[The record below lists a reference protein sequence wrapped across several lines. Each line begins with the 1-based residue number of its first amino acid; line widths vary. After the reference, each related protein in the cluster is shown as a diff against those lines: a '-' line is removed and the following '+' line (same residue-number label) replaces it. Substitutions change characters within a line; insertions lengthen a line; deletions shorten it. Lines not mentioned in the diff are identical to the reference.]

1 MKRISLTQKTNCFL
15 LIFLCFL
22 WTSSGYLSW
31 LYRLMEFTSGIWVDL
46 LTEVVGYLFQALG
59 LLLFAL
65 IVRRC
70 PEAAGR
76 LPFSLVVSADF
87 LMIVLSALSRSLTAA
102 LVFGYCMNILHGV
115 VAGYYLYRLAS
126 VVQWQNRSLV
136 FGAGYALA
144 SIGSWFLSLW
154 GSANFLRSPYV
165 LFVYGILAALTVLLM
180 VQQREVPFH
189 DIRFD
194 GEKPSLRLIALAGA
208 TVFLLSLVKNLG
220 FSFPAADV
228 AQGISLELSRVFYA
242 AGLVIAGIVGDR
254 ERKYGAICCV
264 ASLSV
269 PFLMIALSG
278 SLGPS
283 YVFWVLNYLLF
294 GFFTV
299 FRVILFSDIARKDA
313 SLLYLSGF
321 GLLFGR
327 LGDAAGTYGCISL
340 SGHMV
345 ALVSIAAVL
354 FAVTILAF
362 FLLYHQVYIPAPIKA
377 KSEQERFDG
386 FAAQYELSSRE
397 REILQL
403 ILEGQSN
410 PEMAANLYISEST
423 VKFHIHNLL
432 KKTGCENRVSLVAC
446 YRAS

>member
-1 MKRISLTQKTNCFL
+1 MKRISLTQKTSCFL

-31 LYRLMEFTSGIWVDL
+31 LYHLMGFTSSASVDL

-59 LLLFAL
+59 TLIFVL

-70 PEAAGR
+70 PKAAGR
-76 LPFSLVVSADF
+76 MPFSLVVAADF
-87 LMIVLSALSRSLTAA
+87 LMIVLSVLSRSLTAA
-102 LVFGYCMNILHGV
+102 LIFGYCMNTLHGV

-144 SIGSWFLSLW
+144 SIGSWLLSLW
-154 GSANFLRSPYV
+154 GGADFLRSPYV
-165 LFVYGILAALTVLLM
+165 LLVYGILAALTALLI
-180 VQQREVPFH
+180 VRQKEVFIH

-194 GEKPSLRLIALAGA
+194 GEKPSLRLVALAGA

-220 FSFPAADV
+220 FSFPSADV

-242 AGLVIAGIVGDR
+242 AGLVVAGIVGDR

-264 ASLSV
+264 ASLGV

-278 SLGPS
+278 NPGSS
-283 YVFWVLNYLLF
+283 FVFWVLNYLLF

-340 SGHMV
+340 AGHTV

-354 FAVTILAF
+354 FSVTILAF
-362 FLLYHQVYIPAPIKA
+362 FLLYHRVYIPAPIKA
-377 KSEQERFDG
+377 KSEQERFDD
-386 FAAQYELSSRE
+386 FAVQYELSSRE
-397 REILQL
+397 REVLQL
-403 ILEGQSN
+403 ILAGQSN
-410 PEMAANLYISEST
+410 PEMAGNLYISEST

-432 KKTGCENRVSLVAC
+432 KKTGCENRVFLVAL
-446 YRAS
+446 YRST

>member
-1 MKRISLTQKTNCFL
+1 MKRTSLTLKISCFL
-15 LIFLCFL
+15 RIFLCFL

-31 LYRLMEFTSGIWVDL
+31 LYHLMDFTSGVTVDL

-59 LLLFAL
+59 TLIFAL

-70 PEAAGR
+70 PKTAGR
-76 LPFSLVVSADF
+76 MPFFLVVAADF
-87 LMIVLSALSRSLTAA
+87 LTIVLSVLSRSLTAA
-102 LVFGYCMNILHGV
+102 LIFGYCMNTLHGV

-144 SIGSWFLSLW
+144 SIGPWLLSLW
-154 GSANFLRSPYV
+154 DGANFLRSPYV
-165 LFVYGILAALTVLLM
+165 LLVYGILAALTALLIVLHKD
-180 VQQREVPFH
+180 VFIH

-194 GEKPSLRLIALAGA
+194 GEKPTLRLVALARA
-208 TVFLLSLVKNLG
+208 TVFLLSLVKNFG
-220 FSFPAADV
+220 FSFPSADV
-228 AQGISLELSRVFYA
+228 AQGISLELSRAFYA
-242 AGLVIAGIVGDR
+242 AGLVVAGIVGDR

-264 ASLSV
+264 ASLGV

-278 SLGPS
+278 NPETSF
-283 YVFWVLNYLLF
+283 VFWVLNYLLF

-313 SLLYLSGF
+313 RFLYLSGF

-340 SGHMV
+340 TGHTV

-362 FLLYHQVYIPAPIKA
+362 FLLYHRVYIPAPIKA
-377 KSEQERFDG
+377 KSEQERFDD
-386 FAAQYELSSRE
+386 FAAQYALSSRE
-397 REILQL
+397 REVLQL
-403 ILEGQSN
+403 ILAGQSN
-410 PEMAANLYISEST
+410 PEMAGNLYISEST

-432 KKTGCENRVSLVAC
+432 KKTGCENRVFLVAL
-446 YRAS
+446 YRST

>member
-1 MKRISLTQKTNCFL
+1 MKHILLSKKTSCL
-15 LIFLCFL
+15 LLVFLCFL

-31 LYRLMEFTSGIWVDL
+31 LYRLMDFVSESCVDL
-46 LTEVVGYLFQALG
+46 LTEVIGYLFQALG

-65 IVRRC
+65 CVRRR
-70 PEAAGR
+70 PKLAGWAS
-76 LPFSLVVSADF
+76 FSVVIGVDF
-87 LMIVLSALSRSLTAA
+87 LMIVLSVLSPNLIAV
-102 LVFGYCMNILHGV
+102 LIFGYCMNTLHGV

-126 VVQWQNRSLV
+126 VVQWQGRSVV
-136 FGAGYALA
+136 FGGGYALA
-144 SIGSWFLSLW
+144 SIGAWLLSLW
-154 GSANFLRSPYV
+154 GGANFLCSPYV
-165 LFVYGILAALTVLLM
+165 LLVYGILAALTVLL
-180 VQQREVPFH
+180 VVRQKEVPLG

-194 GEKPSLRLIALAGA
+194 GEKPSLRLVALAGA

-220 FSFPAADV
+220 FSFPSADV

-242 AGLVIAGIVGDR
+242 AGLIIAGIVGDK
-254 ERKYGAICCV
+254 ERKYGAVCCV

-269 PFLMIALSG
+269 PFLMIALSENLG
-278 SLGPS
+278 SS
-283 YVFWVLNYLLF
+283 YVFWALNYLLF

-299 FRVILFSDIARKDA
+299 LRVILFSDIARKDA

-327 LGDAAGTYGCISL
+327 LGDAAGAYGCISL
-340 SGHMV
+340 TGHTA

-362 FLLYHQVYIPAPIKA
+362 FLLYHRVYLPAPIQV
-377 KSEQERFDG
+377 KSEQERFDS

-397 REILQL
+397 REVLQL
-403 ILEGQSN
+403 ILAGRSN
-410 PEMAANLYISEST
+410 PEMAGDLYISEST

-432 KKTGCENRVSLVAC
+432 KKTGCENRVSLVALF
-446 YRAS
+446 RAA

>member
-1 MKRISLTQKTNCFL
+1 MKRISLTQKTSCFL

-31 LYRLMEFTSGIWVDL
+31 LYRLMDFVSGTSVDL

-65 IVRRC
+65 TVRR
-70 PEAAGR
+70 PKAAGR
-76 LPFSLVVSADF
+76 APFSVVAAADF
-87 LMIVLSALSRSLTAA
+87 LMIVLSVLSRSLTAA
-102 LVFGYCMNILHGV
+102 LLFGYCMNTLHGA
-115 VAGYYLYRLAS
+115 VAGYYLYRMAS
-126 VVQWQNRSLV
+126 VVQWQGRALV

-144 SIGSWFLSLW
+144 SIVSWLLSLL
-154 GSANFLRSPYV
+154 GGVNFLRSPYV
-165 LFVYGILAALTVLLM
+165 LLVYGILAGLTVFLILR
-180 VQQREVPFH
+180 QKEIPLQ

-194 GEKPSLRLIALAGA
+194 GEKPSLRLVALAGA
-208 TVFLLSLVKNLG
+208 TAFLLSLVKNLG
-220 FSFPAADV
+220 FSFPSADV

-242 AGLVIAGIVGDR
+242 AGLVIAGVVGDR

-264 ASLSV
+264 ASLGV

-278 SLGPS
+278 CLGPS

-299 FRVILFSDIARKDA
+299 FRAILFSDIARKDA

-340 SGHMV
+340 AGHTV

-354 FAVTILAF
+354 FAVTIFAF
-362 FLLYHQVYIPAPIKA
+362 FLLYQRVYLPVPIEV
-377 KSEQERFDG
+377 KSEQERFDS

-403 ILEGQSN
+403 VLTGRSN

-432 KKTGCENRVSLVAC
+432 KKTGCENRLSLVAL
-446 YRAS
+446 YRST